1 MLEKLSEKKCAPC
14 RVGAPTLPKK
24 EIEKYLNDLKFDWKL
39 IENKKIR
46 RVFKFEDFTKSMKF
60 INKVAE
66 LAESEG
72 HHPNICVYYDKV
84 EITLWTHKIDGLHEN
99 DFILASKIELLI

>member
-1 MLEKLSEKKCAPC
+1 MPEKLSEKKCAPC
-14 RVGAPTLPKK
+14 RAGAPTLPEK

-46 RVFKFEDFTKSMKF
+46 RVFEFEDFKESMKF

-66 LAESEG
+66 LAETEG
-72 HHPNICVYYDKV
+72 HHPNICLYYDKA